1 MSLLELFTG
10 EVELFNESAVVRIK
24 CHKSGKELVVE
35 DLSLKRVRVGVGVRV
50 TCAEL
55 L

>member
-24 CHKSGKELVVE
+24 CHKSGKETVVE
-35 DLSLKRVRVGVGVRV
+35 DLTHKRGGNGVDVRVA
-50 TCAEL
+50 CAEL